1 MIIFYNIIP
10 NTSVKNTNSQRKVE
24 ALGRVRKI
32 KKISKHNKDFLR
44 ALGFKL

>member
-10 NTSVKNTNSQRKVE
+10 NTSVKNTNSKRKVE
-24 ALGRVRKI
+24 ARGRLRKI
-32 KKISKHNKDFLR
+32 KKISKNNQDFLR